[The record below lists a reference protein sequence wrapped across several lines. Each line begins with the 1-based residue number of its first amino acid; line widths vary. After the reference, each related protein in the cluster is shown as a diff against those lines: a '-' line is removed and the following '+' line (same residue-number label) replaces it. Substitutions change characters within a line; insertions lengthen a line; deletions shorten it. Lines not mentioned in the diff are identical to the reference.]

1 MEKTFL
7 NIIKNMMM
15 RMMLNCRQAS
25 LLVDK
30 QEYVELSTK
39 EKMDLKMHLST
50 CKHCRNYSAQSKIIN
65 KTLAKVFKFN
75 ELELKLSDAQK
86 QKLIKGTSTN

>member
-1 MEKTFL
+1 
-7 NIIKNMMM
+7 MMM
-15 RMMLNCRQAS
+15 MMMLNCRQAT

-65 KTLAKVFKFN
+65 KTLIRAFKFN
-75 ELELKLSDAQK
+75 ELELKLSDNQK
-86 QKLIKGTSTN
+86 QKLINSIK

>member
-1 MEKTFL
+1 
-7 NIIKNMMM
+7 MMK
-15 RMMLNCRQAS
+15 MMLNCRQAS

-50 CKHCRNYSAQSKIIN
+50 CKYCRNYSAQSKIIN
-65 KTLAKVFKFN
+65 KTLAKAFKFN
-75 ELELKLSDAQK
+75 ELELKLSDEQK
-86 QKLIKGTSTN
+86 QRLINSVK